1 MVRLSYPRLTCLVLL
16 ATALLGSTLH
26 ARHKDSPIDLGAR
39 PLRDSEGKL
48 LNYSTESGGVAPTA
62 KGFAPAKSSLGTLA
76 VPAITPEIPE
86 WQYSVFG
93 TSIGSSGLLIQEN
106 NGAREIYAGGSA
118 RGGFWGNDFWQVL
131 RWDAATANYQQIW
144 VSSPFTAGLVRLAVG
159 NVTGDSQ
166 PEIVAAL
173 EDGSIIIYKLSDKSI
188 ASRISLVSGVRQ
200 MRLHDL
206 NSDGVAEIVVTT
218 DTELRA
224 YTSAGALLW
233 TVASAGGNDFVI
245 ANMDADAGPEIA
257 ITGGSYTAGK
267 VVDVTTRAI
276 QWTYASGFGSS
287 LRAADVDGDGR
298 AELIASAGWYYVYC
312 YDVDTMLPKW
322 SIKTDLDIGAIELAN
337 VDTDPLPELL
347 IGDGQWGEIHAYEL
361 STQTQ
366 QWQIANPEHGVT
378 QIAVGDVDSDGKL
391 DVLWG
396 AGASSS
402 GEDHLYVADIATLTR
417 KWENIHLDGPFLSP
431 VIGDVD
437 GDGKVELVTCT
448 TESDAGYSSGRILV
462 FDAETR
468 VLRGIS
474 APVCDNYSWTG
485 IRDLKLR
492 DIDGNGAL
500 DIMIAA
506 DWLYDGTIEIYGFSK
521 QNTFTKKWTNAV
533 RPDGSPFT
541 SAEVIDIDGD
551 GNLEVVAAN
560 GIEHTGSDG
569 VYVRFYDLATK
580 QQEWQSVQIGS
591 GWAGITDIEIGDFDH
606 DGRLEVLALV
616 PGQNVTSFDGTQKAT
631 DAQITGTFSA
641 LVGKPDGSGFLVGD
655 NSGKITPYSYV
666 NNAYLAGTSW
676 SASSE
681 KIDGITLE
689 GSNYWITSG
698 GQLKR
703 WLAPNSLDWASVDFG
718 DFVSPRVAVFDS
730 SVGQKVYL
738 GTRGSFAG
746 FALKAGDTKPIVS
759 LTGSGTLREGT
770 ADSVTLTFSLNR
782 AASAPFS
789 VDFSTSGSASLTDY
803 AVQGATPGSGAGQ
816 WKVAFAAGETS
827 HTITVSAT
835 DDQTLE
841 EPEQVSFAVSASSS
855 YSVGDNGSVTLPIT
869 DDEAAARPT
878 VRISGSGSIRE
889 GVAGSATI
897 TVSLDRAAA
906 SPLAVEVSATGTT
919 SSSDF
924 TIQGAEPA
932 IAADRWIVNFAAG
945 ETSRS
950 FTVEAVNDNRLES
963 TEFLFLTVVP
973 LVNYIVGTP
982 AQTSVTILDAALM
995 AKPIVS
1001 IIGADTIREGK
1012 AEIAT
1017 LTISL
1022 NAAPKEPLTVRLSAS
1037 GTATP
1042 SDYLVMGGNLEEV
1055 TFSTGE
1061 ISRMVTVTAVNDL
1074 LAEPTEELV
1083 VTLQS
1088 ADEYVVGTNASA
1100 SVTIEDDECTV
1111 SVVATDSEAG
1121 EKKGARFIDNGVFT
1135 LRRTG
1140 SLKKALAV
1148 RYAMSGAAMNGA
1160 DYRTLSGIVTFGA
1173 GKDEAVVRIIAKND
1187 RFAEPT
1193 EDAVLT
1199 LPASSRYRVDPAA
1212 GTAKVSIVDDEPV
1225 VNISGAKIESND
1237 WGAYASFTL
1246 TRNESSVGYPLTV
1259 NVYVIHAFLDGSE
1272 EASATTV
1279 IFKGNATSA
1288 KLAMPRYAF
1297 GSRGEETITVEILDA
1312 PTYHLGETL
1321 ESSIVLPTLSKL

>member
-1 MVRLSYPRLTCLVLL
+1 M
-16 ATALLGSTLH
+16 
-26 ARHKDSPIDLGAR
+26 
-39 PLRDSEGKL
+39 
-48 LNYSTESGGVAPTA
+48 NYNTEPSAVASTEKSY
-62 KGFAPAKSSLGTLA
+62 APAKAAAGTLA
-76 VPAITPEIPE
+76 VPSITPEIPE

-93 TSIGSSGLLIQEN
+93 TSIGSSGILIQEN
-106 NGAREIYAGGSA
+106 NGTREIFVGGSA
-118 RGGFWGNDFWQVL
+118 RGGFSGNDFWQVL

-173 EDGSIIIYKLSDKSI
+173 ADGSIVIYNLSDKSV
-188 ASRISLVSGVRQ
+188 ASRISLVSGIRQ

-206 NSDGVAEIVVTT
+206 DSDGVAEIVVTT

-224 YTSAGALLW
+224 YTAGGALLW
-233 TVASAGGNDFVI
+233 TVASAGGSDFVI
-245 ANMDADAGPEIA
+245 ANMDADAGLEIA
-257 ITGGSYTAGK
+257 VTGGNYSAGK
-267 VVDVTTRAI
+267 VVDVTTRSI
-276 QWTYASGFGSS
+276 QWTYSSGFGSS

-337 VDTDPLPELL
+337 VDSDPLPELL

-391 DVLWG
+391 EVLWG
-396 AGASSS
+396 AGATST

-417 KWENIHLDGPFLSP
+417 EWENVHLDGPFLSP
-431 VIGDVD
+431 LIGDVD
-437 GDGKVELVTCT
+437 GDGRVELVTCT
-448 TESDAGYSSGRILV
+448 TESDAGYSSGRILI

-485 IRDLKLR
+485 VRDLKLK
-492 DIDGNGAL
+492 DIDGDGVL
-500 DIMIAA
+500 DIMIAT
-506 DWLYDGTIEIYGFSK
+506 DWLYDGTIEIYGFSQ

-533 RPDGSPFT
+533 RPSGSPFT

-551 GNLEVVAAN
+551 GDLEVVAAN
-560 GIEHTGSDG
+560 GIEHTGSAG
-569 VYVRFYDLATK
+569 AYVRFYNLATT

-591 GWAGITDIEIGDFDH
+591 GWAGVTDIEIGDFDH

-631 DAQITGTFSA
+631 DAQISGTFSA

-730 SVGQKVYL
+730 STGPKVYL
-738 GTRGSFAG
+738 GTRGSLAG
-746 FALKAGDTKPIVS
+746 FAPKAGDTKPVLS

-770 ADSVTLTFSLNR
+770 TNSATLTFSLNR
-782 AASAPFS
+782 ASSTPFS

-803 AVQGATPGSGAGQ
+803 AIQGAKPGTGAGQ
-816 WKVAFAAGETS
+816 WKVDFAPGETS

-855 YSVGDNGSVTLPIT
+855 YSVGDNGFVTLSIT

-878 VRISGSGSIRE
+878 VQISGSGSIQE
-889 GVAGSATI
+889 GKAGSATI
-897 TVSLDRAAA
+897 TLSLNRVPA
-906 SPLAVEVSATGTT
+906 SALAVEVSTTGTT
-919 SSSDF
+919 DLSDF
-924 TIQGAEPA
+924 MIQGADPA
-932 IAADRWIVNFAAG
+932 LTAGRWIVNFAAG

-950 FTVEAVNDNRLES
+950 FTVAAVNDGRIES
-963 TEFLFLTVVP
+963 TEFAFFTIVP
-973 LVNYIVGTP
+973 SANYIVGSS
-982 AQTSVTILDAALM
+982 AQTSVTIMDAAPVP
-995 AKPIVS
+995 KPIVS
-1001 IIGADTIREGK
+1001 IIGSDTINEGK
-1012 AEIAT
+1012 AGFAT

-1022 NAAPKEPLTVRLSAS
+1022 NAAAKQPLTVRFSTS
-1037 GTATP
+1037 GTATQ
-1042 SDYLVMGGNLEEV
+1042 SDYSVQGGNLEEV
-1055 TFSTGE
+1055 TFATGE
-1061 ISRMVTVTAVNDL
+1061 VTRMVTVTAVNDL
-1074 LAEPTEELV
+1074 LPEPNEQLV

-1088 ADEYVVGTNASA
+1088 ASEYLVGTDASA
-1100 SVTIEDDECTV
+1100 TITIEDDECTV
-1111 SVVATDSEAG
+1111 SVVATDSEAA

-1148 RYAMSGAAMNGA
+1148 RYSMSGAAMNGA

-1173 GKDEAVVRIIAKND
+1173 GKDEAVVRLIAKND

-1199 LPASSRYRVDPAA
+1199 LMPSSRYRVDPETA
-1212 GTAKVSIVDDEPV
+1212 TAKVTIADDEPV
-1225 VNISGAKIESND
+1225 VNISGGKVESGA
-1237 WGAYASFTL
+1237 WGTYASFTL
-1246 TRNESSVGYPLTV
+1246 TRNESSVGCPLAV
-1259 NVYVIHAFLDGSE
+1259 NVYIIHTFSDGTE
-1272 EASATTV
+1272 EASATAV
-1279 IFKGNATSA
+1279 SFKANATSA
-1288 KLAMPRYAF
+1288 KLAMPRFAL
-1297 GSRGEETITVEILDA
+1297 GSRGDEAITVEILDA

-1321 ESSIVLPTLSKL
+1321 ESGIVLPTLSKL